1 MGEPPGSPRPPP
13 LSQTGGRSVRRYDAV
28 AIGSGINALVAGA
41 LLARKGWTVCV
52 LERNDWLGGAIRTAE
67 ITEPG
72 FVHEVFAS
80 WHPLF
85 TGSAAY
91 LQLRDELEA
100 RGVEYLNTELPTAT
114 LFPDGAVAVPDH
126 LAPGERRLARA
137 RLGADRVGVHAQ
149 RRPRVR
155 RPRHGAVVARRRPAG
170 SARAAAARPARPDPV
185 RRDRPHELPRL
196 DGGDVRRRA
205 RVGAVRA
212 VGAAHRPRPGCRFVR
227 LHGPR

>member
-1 MGEPPGSPRPPP
+1 M
-13 LSQTGGRSVRRYDAV
+13 RRYDAV

-91 LQLRDELEA
+91 
-100 RGVEYLNTELPTAT
+100 
-114 LFPDGAVAVPDH
+114 
-126 LAPGERRLARA
+126 
-137 RLGADRVGVHAQ
+137 
-149 RRPRVR
+149 
-155 RPRHGAVVARRRPAG
+155 
-170 SARAAAARPARPDPV
+170 AAAARRAR
-185 RRDRPHELPRL
+185 
-196 DGGDVRRRA
+196 GARRRVPEHRAADRDA
-205 RVGAVRA
+205 RSRTASRGS
-212 VGAAHRPRPGCRFVR
+212 
-227 LHGPR
+227 